1 MKLSGL
7 HEILELQVYSNLL
20 LNDIIVLDLRI
31 DPIVPLDIKD
41 ISTLTEFKNSL
52 KEKTMMYDPP
62 LL

>member
-1 MKLSGL
+1 MKSTP